1 MSFFSR
7 LFGTDSRNDTADEI
21 EVIRHEEQ
29 LNIGTEAVPAGTV
42 RAHKRWERQVVDATA
57 PRFVQFFDGV
67 DHQPPAEH
75 DSGEIETLPDGSVSI
90 PILEERLVISRETFV
105 RERIILRRR
114 QEDREV
120 TIRARLRHERVEVDA
135 DDDARVYDDTSPGG
149 GQRGEAEGPSGSTR
163 ASAKRSSR

>member
-75 DSGEIETLPDGSVSI
+75 VSI

-135 DDDARVYDDTSPGG
+135 DDDARAYDDTSPGG